1 MWGPR
6 QDFETE
12 GEVSKYTDFTPK
24 TPRALPRFPIPNDVP
39 WLYDNHPP
47 PTRPVISNFFCGFW
61 ATKLSAEGHTHIM
74 IGMLREQE
82 LKKGPKFFLSW

>member
-61 ATKLSAEGHTHIM
+61 ATKLSAEGHTPYYDRYVEGTRIEK
-74 IGMLREQE
+74 RA
-82 LKKGPKFFLSW
+82 